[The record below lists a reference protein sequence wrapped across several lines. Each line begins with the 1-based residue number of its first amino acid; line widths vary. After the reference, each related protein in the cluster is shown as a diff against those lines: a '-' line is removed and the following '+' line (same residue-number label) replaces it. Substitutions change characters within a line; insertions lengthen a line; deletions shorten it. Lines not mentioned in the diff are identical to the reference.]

1 MPPAAPDFT
10 ASFRPAACA
19 VALAGANKDAVLER
33 VVDLLARSKQLPASS
48 AAAAL
53 RALLDRER
61 VASTGVGL
69 GVAIP
74 HVQLKGIERAALS
87 LCVTAA
93 DVAWQSLDG
102 AGVRVVF
109 AVIRPDK
116 AGPKHDP
123 QRHLALM
130 QWISRIGRDADFRR
144 FAGRVETKAEL
155 LALLAE
161 TARRLEG

>member
-1 MPPAAPDFT
+1 MTSAESDFS
-10 ASFRPAACA
+10 AQFRPAACA
-19 VALAGANKDAVLER
+19 VGVAGANKDAVLEQ
-33 VVDLLARSKQLPASS
+33 VVALLARSKQLPAGS
-48 AAAAL
+48 AAGAL
-53 RALLDRER
+53 RALLERER

-93 DVAWQSLDG
+93 GVSWQALDG
-102 AGVRVVF
+102 APVRVLF
-109 AVIRPDK
+109 TVIRPDK
-116 AGPKHDP
+116 AGPRHDP

-130 QWISRIGRDADFRR
+130 RWISRIGRDSDFRR
-144 FAGRVETKAEL
+144 FSCGVSTKAEL

-161 TARRLEG
+161 TARRVEG